1 MIDVNKA
8 KQKILD
14 LAIRGKLTKQLK
26 SDGNAADLLAEIQ
39 KEKERQNIE
48 ARKTRP
54 YIVEASCASPNVDND
69 SEMPFEIPENWV
81 WCKLGEVTAIERGG
95 SPRPIKAF
103 LTSDENGTNW
113 IKIGDVEKNGKYITK
128 VKERI
133 IKDGEK
139 HSRKVFPGDFL
150 LTNSMSFGR
159 PYISKIEGCIHDG
172 WLVIRGNDNIYTSD
186 YLYYY
191 LSSAFAFNQFSE
203 SVSGA
208 TVDNLSI
215 DKVKSS
221 WFSLPPLAE
230 QNRIVEKVDK
240 LFAILDKID
249 EAQKKYQK
257 DKDILESK
265 IIEAGIRGKLTKQL
279 KSDGN
284 ASNLLDEIR
293 KEKEKL
299 IKEGKIKRDKKET
312 YIYKN
317 PKDNLYY
324 EKYQDGT
331 EKCIQEELPFE
342 IPKNWVWC
350 RLENICD
357 IINGFT
363 PLRSN
368 KAYWDNGDI
377 PWFTIEDIRHQ
388 GRIITK
394 TEQHITKGA
403 LSKDSKRIIPK
414 DSVLLCCTASVGE
427 FAYTKIPL
435 TTNQQFNGLIIKRC
449 YKCFILPLY
458 LFSFS
463 QTLKKQIIQRAGGT
477 TFGFLSVGELAKF
490 FVSIPPL
497 SEQKRI
503 INIVEKLLAYIDD

>member
-1 MIDVNKA
+1 MIDINKA

-14 LAIRGKLTKQLK
+14 LAIRGKLTKQHLK
-26 SDGNAADLLAEIQ
+26 DGNINDEIIHYIDNVEMDNEYKKNKKQVKINIIEELPFNIPKTWSWVRLGNICSIFGRIGYRGYTKDDIVDDGNGAISLSPSNLVGFGKMDYFNCTYISWDKYNESPEIMVNNEDIIIVKTGSSYGKTGFVSNLQKRATINPQLAILKYLQ
-39 KEKERQNIE
+39 GNR
-48 ARKTRP
+48 
-54 YIVEASCASPNVDND
+54 
-69 SEMPFEIPENWV
+69 
-81 WCKLGEVTAIERGG
+81 
-95 SPRPIKAF
+95 
-103 LTSDENGTNW
+103 
-113 IKIGDVEKNGKYITK
+113 KYILIILNTVF
-128 VKERI
+128 VK
-133 IKDGEK
+133 KQLD
-139 HSRKVFPGDFL
+139 DFVL
-150 LTNSMSFGR
+150 G
-159 PYISKIEGCIHDG
+159 
-172 WLVIRGNDNIYTSD
+172 
-186 YLYYY
+186 
-191 LSSAFAFNQFSE
+191 SAVPTFSQE
-203 SVSGA
+203 DLA
-208 TVDNLSI
+208 NLMI
-215 DKVKSS
+215 P
-221 WFSLPPLAE
+221 LPPLAE

-240 LFAILDKID
+240 LFEILDKIN
-249 EAQKKYQK
+249 ETQKKYQK
-257 DKDILESK
+257 DKEILKSK

-279 KSDGN
+279 KTDGN
-284 ASNLLDEIR
+284 ASDLLDEIR

-317 PKDNLYY
+317 TKDNLYY

-331 EKCIQEELPFE
+331 EKCIQDELPFE
-342 IPKNWVWC
+342 IPDNWAWC

-394 TEQHITKGA
+394 TEQHITKEA

-463 QTLKKQIIQRAGGT
+463 QTLKKQIIERAGGT

>member
-26 SDGNAADLLAEIQ
+26 SDGNAADLLVEIQ
-39 KEKERQNIE
+39 KEKEKQNIG
-48 ARKTRP
+48 ARKTQP
-54 YIVEASCASPNVDND
+54 YTVGANSASPNTNND
-69 SEMPFEIPENWV
+69 SEMPFEIPDSWV
-81 WCKLGEVTAIERGG
+81 WCRFDELYDINPEVIANNND
-95 SPRPIKAF
+95 KAAF
-103 LTSDENGTNW
+103 IPME
-113 IKIGDVEKNGKYITK
+113 KIGAGYNNKFDYIIQDWEAASKAHTKFCDGDVCFAKISPCFENRKSFIANNLPNGIGAGTTELIVLRQNK
-128 VKERI
+128 VLKEFTYLIVLDERFIFECSKSYKGVVGQQRI
-133 IKDGEK
+133 KREILE
-139 HSRKVFPGDFL
+139 
-150 LTNSMSFGR
+150 N
-159 PYISKIEGCIHDG
+159 
-172 WLVIRGNDNIYTSD
+172 
-186 YLYYY
+186 YL
-191 LSSAFAFNQFSE
+191 
-203 SVSGA
+203 
-208 TVDNLSI
+208 I
-215 DKVKSS
+215 P
-221 WFSLPPLAE
+221 LPPLAE
-230 QNRIVEKVDK
+230 QNRIVEIVDK
-240 LFAILDKID
+240 LFEILDKID
-249 EAQKKYQK
+249 ESQKKYQK
-257 DKDILESK
+257 DKEILKSK

-279 KSDGN
+279 KTDGN
-284 ASNLLDEIR
+284 ASDLLDEIR

-299 IKEGKIKRDKKET
+299 IEEGKIKLDKKET

-331 EKCIQEELPFE
+331 EKCINDELPFE
-342 IPKNWVWC
+342 IPDSWVWC
-350 RLENICD
+350 RLENLCD
-357 IINGFT
+357 IVNGFT

-394 TEQHITKGA
+394 TEQHITKEA

-435 TTNQQFNGLIIKRC
+435 TTNQQFNGLVIKRC
-449 YKCFILPLY
+449 YKYFILPLY
-458 LFSFS
+458 LFTFS

-490 FVSIPPL
+490 LVSISPL

-503 INIVEKLLAYIDD
+503 INIVENLLAYIDD

>member
-8 KQKILD
+8 KQKILE
-14 LAIRGKLTKQLK
+14 LALQGKLTKQLK
-26 SDGNAADLLAEIQ
+26 SDGDTRDLLFQI
-39 KEKERQNIE
+39 KNEKKILGAIKKN
-48 ARKTRP
+48 
-54 YIVEASCASPNVDND
+54 VEVKHESLNEND
-69 SEMPFEIPENWV
+69 DFETPFEIPKNWV
-81 WCKLGEVTAIERGG
+81 WVLFREISIIERGG

-103 LTSDENGTNW
+103 LTDKDDGINW
-113 IKIGDVEKNGKYITK
+113 IKIGDVGKDDKYIEKTK
-128 VKERI
+128 EKI
-133 IKDGEK
+133 IEKGVK
-139 HSRKVFPGDFL
+139 HSREVLPGDFL

-159 PYISKIEGCIHDG
+159 PYISKIKGCIHDG
-172 WLVIRGNDNIYTSD
+172 WLLIRVDEKCLNKD
-186 YLYYY
+186 YLYYLL
-191 LSSAFAFNQFSE
+191 LSKFLYNQFIDKAAGST
-203 SVSGA
+203 VS
-208 TVDNLSI
+208 NLNI
-215 DKVKSS
+215 DKVKTALLP
-221 WFSLPPLAE
+221 LPPIKE
-230 QNRIVEKVDK
+230 QERIVDIVEKLYEKVDK
-240 LFAILDKID
+240 I
-249 EAQKKYQK
+249 EESQKKYK
-257 DKDILESK
+257 NDKKILKSK

-279 KSDGN
+279 KTDGN
-284 ASNLLDEIR
+284 ASDLLDEIR

-299 IKEGKIKRDKKET
+299 IKEGKIKRDKKEN

-317 PKDNLYY
+317 LKDNLYY

-331 EKCIQEELPFE
+331 EKCIQDELPFE

-357 IINGFT
+357 IVNGFT

-377 PWFTIEDIRHQ
+377 PWFTIEDIRCQ
-388 GRIITK
+388 GRIIIK
-394 TEQHITKGA
+394 TEQHITKKA
-403 LSKDSKRIIPK
+403 LTKDSKRIIPK

-427 FAYTKIPL
+427 CAYTKIPL
-435 TTNQQFNGLIIKRC
+435 TTNQQFNGLVIKRC
-449 YKCFILPLY
+449 YKCFILSLY

>member
-1 MIDVNKA
+1 M
-8 KQKILD
+8 
-14 LAIRGKLTKQLK
+14 
-26 SDGNAADLLAEIQ
+26 
-39 KEKERQNIE
+39 
-48 ARKTRP
+48 
-54 YIVEASCASPNVDND
+54 
-69 SEMPFEIPENWV
+69 FE
-81 WCKLGEVTAIERGG
+81 
-95 SPRPIKAF
+95 
-103 LTSDENGTNW
+103 
-113 IKIGDVEKNGKYITK
+113 
-128 VKERI
+128 
-133 IKDGEK
+133 
-139 HSRKVFPGDFL
+139 
-150 LTNSMSFGR
+150 
-159 PYISKIEGCIHDG
+159 
-172 WLVIRGNDNIYTSD
+172 
-186 YLYYY
+186 
-191 LSSAFAFNQFSE
+191 
-203 SVSGA
+203 
-208 TVDNLSI
+208 
-215 DKVKSS
+215 
-221 WFSLPPLAE
+221 
-230 QNRIVEKVDK
+230 
-240 LFAILDKID
+240 ILDKID
-249 EAQKKYQK
+249 EAQKKYKK
-257 DKDILESK
+257 DKEILKSK

-284 ASNLLDEIR
+284 ASDLLDEIR
-293 KEKEKL
+293 KEKEEL
-299 IKEGKIKRDKKET
+299 IKESKIKRYKKET

-317 PKDNLYY
+317 SKDNLYY

-331 EKCIQEELPFE
+331 EKCVQDELPFE
-342 IPKNWVWC
+342 IPDNWVWC
-350 RLENICD
+350 RLENIGD

-394 TEQHITKGA
+394 TEQHITKEA

-427 FAYTKIPL
+427 FVYTKIPL

-490 FVSIPPL
+490 FVSITSL

-503 INIVEKLLAYIDD
+503 ITIVEKLLAYIDD